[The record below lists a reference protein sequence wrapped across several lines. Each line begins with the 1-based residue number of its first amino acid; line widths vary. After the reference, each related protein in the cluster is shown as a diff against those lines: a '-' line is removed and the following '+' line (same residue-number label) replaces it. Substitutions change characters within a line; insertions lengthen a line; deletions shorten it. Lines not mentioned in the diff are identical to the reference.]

1 MHALKKG
8 YDTPRKYL
16 NFSGQILDI
25 HPCSASPNLQ
35 TSTVLKSSNTDIS
48 GMGGSDDFMLA

>member
-25 HPCSASPNLQ
+25 RPCSASPDLQ

-48 GMGGSDDFMLA
+48 GMGG